1 VNQNAL
7 IVFVKAPRPGTVKTR
22 LARTIGAPAAGAA
35 YNHLVETLLNQL
47 QGLSGVELCFSPD
60 DAGSEIQHWLKE
72 RWISSPQGGGDLGQ
86 RLQSAFQRAFHAGA
100 KRVAI
105 IGSDCPAI
113 GVEDIREAWS
123 GLAIHDVVLGPAT
136 DGGYWL
142 IGLRQLEPGLFR
154 GVPWSTKEVFAETI
168 RRVEHAG
175 LSVRLLRELADVDTD
190 RDWRAFLAAQIQN
203 GTRA

>member
-1 VNQNAL
+1 MGDDKL

-22 LARTIGAPAAGAA
+22 LAKTIGVSAAGTA
-35 YNHLVETLLNQL
+35 YIRLVEALLNQL

-60 DAGSEIQHWLKE
+60 DAASEVEHWL
-72 RWISSPQGGGDLGQ
+72 RGDWTRSPQSGGDLGQ
-86 RLQSAFQRAFHAGA
+86 RLESAFQRAFHAGS

-105 IGSDCPAI
+105 IGSDCPMVS
-113 GVEDIREAWS
+113 VEDIREAWR
-123 GLAIHDVVLGPAT
+123 GLGTHDVVLGPAT

-142 IGLRQLEPGLFR
+142 IGLRQLQPNLFR
-154 GVPWSTKEVFAETI
+154 GVPWSTKDVFTETM

-190 RDWRAFLAAQIQN
+190 ADWRAFLASSD
-203 GTRA
+203 

>member
-1 VNQNAL
+1 MNQNAL

-22 LARTIGAPAAGAA
+22 LARTIGAPAAAAA
-35 YNHLVETLLNQL
+35 YNQLVETLLNQL
-47 QGLSGVELCFSPD
+47 QEFSGVELCFSPD

-72 RWISSPQGGGDLGQ
+72 RWISSPQGGGDLGP
-86 RLQSAFQRAFHAGA
+86 RLHSAFQRAFHAGA

-142 IGLRQLEPGLFR
+142 IGLRQLEPSLFQ
-154 GVPWSTKEVFAETI
+154 GVPWSTKGVFAVTI

-190 RDWRAFLAAQIQN
+190 RDWRAFLAAQIQD